1 MSGLAILMMALICGL
16 VWGGF
21 LSLLARAVR
30 SEGAKS
36 EVGDAG

>member
-21 LSLLARAVR
+21 LLLLARAVR
-30 SEGAKS
+30 AEGAKS